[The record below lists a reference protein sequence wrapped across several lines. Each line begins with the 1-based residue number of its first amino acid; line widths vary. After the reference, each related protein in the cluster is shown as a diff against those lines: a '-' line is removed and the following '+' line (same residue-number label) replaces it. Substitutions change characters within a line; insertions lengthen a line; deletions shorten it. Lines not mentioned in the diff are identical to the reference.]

1 MVADYFYAHQVKQTF
16 THSSVA
22 VLHLP
27 CHTTILSTGVCSEH
41 LLGDV
46 GEFAPPSEEVV
57 VAFDSAG
64 RVGLGREDGGG
75 AREGAGPV
83 GANI

>member
-1 MVADYFYAHQVKQTF
+1 M
-16 THSSVA
+16 
-22 VLHLP
+22 
-27 CHTTILSTGVCSEH
+27 
-41 LLGDV
+41 

-64 RVGLGREDGGG
+64 SVSLGREDGGG
-75 AREGAGPV
+75 AREGAGPG

>member
-1 MVADYFYAHQVKQTF
+1 MFVSIF
-16 THSSVA
+16 
-22 VLHLP
+22 
-27 CHTTILSTGVCSEH
+27 EH

-64 RVGLGREDGGG
+64 SVGLGREDGG
-75 AREGAGPV
+75 AREGAGPG

>member
-1 MVADYFYAHQVKQTF
+1 MYALVMPSALLSNK
-16 THSSVA
+16 
-22 VLHLP
+22 LHK
-27 CHTTILSTGVCSEH
+27 HFDH

-46 GEFAPPSEEVV
+46 GECSPPSEEVI

-64 RVGLGREDGGG
+64 SVCLAREDWGG
-75 AREGAGPV
+75 AREDAGPE

>member
-1 MVADYFYAHQVKQTF
+1 MSPCKHIYTVKLYKHF
-16 THSSVA
+16 D
-22 VLHLP
+22 
-27 CHTTILSTGVCSEH
+27 H

-57 VAFDSAG
+57 VALESADS
-64 RVGLGREDGGG
+64 VGLGRGDGGG
-75 AREGAGPV
+75 PREDAGPG

>member
-1 MVADYFYAHQVKQTF
+1 MTPTKEVRLAG
-16 THSSVA
+16 
-22 VLHLP
+22 
-27 CHTTILSTGVCSEH
+27 GVPGAEYV
-41 LLGDV
+41 GDV

-64 RVGLGREDGGG
+64 SVGLGREDGGE
-75 AREGAGPV
+75 AREGAGPG

>member
-1 MVADYFYAHQVKQTF
+1 M
-16 THSSVA
+16 S
-22 VLHLP
+22 
-27 CHTTILSTGVCSEH
+27 CHTAILSIKICYCFEG

-57 VAFDSAG
+57 VAFDSVG
-64 RVGLGREDGGG
+64 SVGLGREDGGG
-75 AREGAGPV
+75 AREGAGPG